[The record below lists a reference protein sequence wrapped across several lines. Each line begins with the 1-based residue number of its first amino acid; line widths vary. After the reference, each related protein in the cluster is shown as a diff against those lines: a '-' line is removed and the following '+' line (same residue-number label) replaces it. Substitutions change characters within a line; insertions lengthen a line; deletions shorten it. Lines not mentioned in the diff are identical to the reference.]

1 MFDITFIKKFEKTVK
16 KHWNEPA
23 VKDYQQEGVTYGELA
38 AEIET
43 NHILWCAAGLKKG
56 DKISINAK
64 SCAGWAKTFMSIVSG
79 GYAGDLPVF
88 LCQLRALRTGA
99 DEGHIAL

>member
-43 NHILWCAAGLKKG
+43 NHILWCAAG
-56 DKISINAK
+56 
-64 SCAGWAKTFMSIVSG
+64 
-79 GYAGDLPVF
+79 
-88 LCQLRALRTGA
+88 
-99 DEGHIAL
+99 